1 MTRGNSETQ
10 GSRLYIAPDQACP
23 VSLFMKRTRLSC
35 DVAELAAF
43 PVVGAGGQFP
53 WGLCSGA
60 LSLTGPSALQW
71 GSQQPRQKGLGL
83 RGRKLSPRA
92 LAVQSLSSANA
103 EDRCAGFREAPGS
116 LRTEV
121 SRGQDSSP
129 APALVPGFLETR
141 VRTEKQHW
149 IREHAFV
156 SWVFFGFFYWSCFY

>member
-1 MTRGNSETQ
+1 MWLNWLLSPWWEQ
-10 GSRLYIAPDQACP
+10 VGSFPGVCALGPFPSP
-23 VSLFMKRTRLSC
+23 VHQ
-35 DVAELAAF
+35 
-43 PVVGAGGQFP
+43 P
-53 WGLCSGA
+53 CSG
-60 LSLTGPSALQW
+60 